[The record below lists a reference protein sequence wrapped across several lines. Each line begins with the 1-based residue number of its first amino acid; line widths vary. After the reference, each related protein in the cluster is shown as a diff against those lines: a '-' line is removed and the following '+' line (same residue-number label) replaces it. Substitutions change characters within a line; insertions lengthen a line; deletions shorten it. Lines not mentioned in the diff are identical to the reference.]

1 VSLVACG
8 IRDASGKVIGLSTIM
23 RDITDRKRAERET
36 ALLATVVNSSDD
48 AIISV
53 TPDSKIITW
62 NPAAE
67 RIYGYT
73 AEEAIGRGVDLFVP
87 REELGQSLA
96 AARHVAE
103 TGQAVSWEQKAYRR
117 DGTPFIS
124 AVNIFPIRDAEG
136 NVVSVTGIGRDIT
149 RLKETEKEPA

>member
-73 AEEAIGRGVDLFVP
+73 AEEAIGKGVDLFVP
-87 REELGQSLA
+87 REELDKALPLPATSQRPDKRSHGSKKPT
-96 AARHVAE
+96 AE
-103 TGQAVSWEQKAYRR
+103 MAPRLFPRS
-117 DGTPFIS
+117 IS
-124 AVNIFPIRDAEG
+124 FP
-136 NVVSVTGIGRDIT
+136 SVT
-149 RLKETEKEPA
+149 LKEMSSA